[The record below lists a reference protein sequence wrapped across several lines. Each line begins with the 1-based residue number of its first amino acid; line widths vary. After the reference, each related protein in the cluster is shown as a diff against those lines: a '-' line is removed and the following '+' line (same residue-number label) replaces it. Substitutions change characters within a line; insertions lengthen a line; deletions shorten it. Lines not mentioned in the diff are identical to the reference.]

1 MLTLALKFLQI
12 MVCLVMVIPLL
23 VFDVNEIDYNIL
35 NGIAIGL
42 NSFIVVAFLLT
53 FFYLNFKMT
62 GIMM

>member
-23 VFDVNEIDYNIL
+23 VFDVNELDYNIL

>member
-12 MVCLVMVIPLL
+12 MVFLVMIIPLL